1 MAAWKPSHNLAPDP
15 RPVLATRLPVN
26 RSPALPRGFLSKG
39 EDPACRIYLC
49 PIGPFSG
56 GTLAFSACQVLVR
69 REREIVETTAS
80 VGDIDEW
87 SRAEGA
93 SIGAHVSG
101 LLERLALSPPP
112 FAGLA
117 LGRPLI
123 MGIVNVTPDS
133 FSDGG
138 ETADAASAIA
148 RGRAMH
154 EAGADIIDVGG
165 ESARPGAQPLAPA
178 EELARVL
185 PVVGELAEAGV
196 VVSIDS
202 RRAQVM
208 KAALEGGA
216 RIVNDITA
224 LAGDPDSLGVVA
236 ASRAAV
242 VLMHMQGTP
251 ATMQDEPKYEHAPLD
266 IYDELAARVAAC
278 AAAGIERAR
287 IAVDPGIGFGKTLD
301 DNLEILDRLALLRG
315 IGCAVLLGASRKSFV
330 GRLGAGAPAPTRL
343 PGSLAAALAA
353 VARGANIVRVHD
365 VAETR
370 QALDVWEAIGARHGG
385 AEL

>member
-1 MAAWKPSHNLAPDP
+1 MP
-15 RPVLATRLPVN
+15 ATRFPVTG
-26 RSPALPRGFLSKG
+26 SPTLPRGFLPRG
-39 EDPACRIYLC
+39 VDPARRVYLC
-49 PIGPFSG
+49 PIGPISG
-56 GTLAFSACQVLVR
+56 GTLTFSACQVLVR

-80 VGDIDEW
+80 IDDIREW
-87 SRAEGA
+87 SRAEGDGV
-93 SIGAHVSG
+93 GAHVSG
-101 LLERLALSPPP
+101 VLAHLVAALPP

-117 LGRPLI
+117 LDRPLI

-138 ETADAASAIA
+138 ETADAAFAIA
-148 RGRAMH
+148 RGRAMI

-165 ESARPGAQPLAPA
+165 ESTRPGAPPLAPA
-178 EELARVL
+178 EEMARAL
-185 PVVGELAEAGV
+185 PVVRELAQAGA

-202 RRAQVM
+202 RRAEVM

-224 LAGDPDSLGVVA
+224 LAGDPGALGVVA

-251 ATMQDEPKYEHAPLD
+251 ATMQNDPSYEHAALD
-266 IYDELAARVAAC
+266 VYDELAARVGAC
-278 AAAGIERAR
+278 AAAGIGRGR

-301 DNLEILDRLALLRG
+301 DNLEILDRLALFRG
-315 IGCAVLLGASRKSFV
+315 LGCAVLVGASRKSFL
-330 GRLGAGAPAPTRL
+330 GRLGAGAPAKTRL
-343 PGSLAAALAA
+343 PGSLAAELAA

-370 QALDVWEAIGARHGG
+370 QALDVWEAIGERSGG
-385 AEL
+385 DL